1 MSLEHPHTP
10 LTDLPAEGERPVKMW
25 KPFNITVDEHY
36 KFVPRHWCARF
47 FSYLIKMIAAAFF
60 ACFNFIAYGF
70 TVKGKKNFKGIHG
83 GAVTICNHVQGMDC
97 SLVVE
102 AVAPKN
108 LYYPTIK
115 TNLELAFLRWPIKF
129 CGGIPIPESPKAL
142 RVFNGV
148 IQELLKRG
156 NYVHVYP
163 EGVLFPYY
171 LKGIR
176 QFHRGAFKYAYDAGV
191 PVVPMVITFRERRGL
206 RKLTNRKPLIS
217 MTVLEPVYPDTSKHA
232 RAEIERLMFVCY
244 EKMADFFD
252 EHSMPVPPSKGEGAS
267 GGGHAVGSASSIAGE
282 NPGGSAQKGTKP
294 AAQTEGRKQAPSTD
308 SHNGNSPVFQRA
320 ETKL

>member
-10 LTDLPAEGERPVKMW
+10 LTDLPAEGEQPVKMW
-25 KPFNITVDEHY
+25 KPFHITVDEHY
-36 KFVPRHWCARF
+36 KFIPRHWCARF

-70 TVKGKKNFKGIHG
+70 TVKGKKNFKGIPG
-83 GAVTICNHVQGMDC
+83 GAVTICNHVQGVDC

-129 CGGIPIPESPKAL
+129 CGGMPIPESPKAL

-163 EGVLFPYY
+163 EGILFPYY

-176 QFHRGAFKYAYDAGV
+176 QFQRGAFKYAYDADV

-206 RKLTNRKPLIS
+206 RRITNRKPLIT
-217 MTVLEPVYPDTSKHA
+217 MTVLEPVYPDTSKRA
-232 RAEIERLMFVCY
+232 RPEIERLLFECY

-252 EHSMPVPPSKGEGAS
+252 EHSMPVPQEQYPRAGSCESAAPLNQEETTDPASPYRKPDSAAAVQDNLSALELSGESALQGA
-267 GGGHAVGSASSIAGE
+267 E
-282 NPGGSAQKGTKP
+282 
-294 AAQTEGRKQAPSTD
+294 
-308 SHNGNSPVFQRA
+308 A
-320 ETKL
+320 E